1 MEWKIISSEL
11 LFNDRWFRVRRD
23 RCERPDGKIVD
34 PYYVYEF
41 PEWVTAV
48 ALTEDGR
55 FIFERQYRHGLQLT
69 QFEIPGGC
77 IDPEDKNPEAA
88 IARELLEE
96 TGYSFSNFKYLG
108 RTSANPSTNSNWM
121 HFYLATGGVLT
132 REQELDDN
140 EDIEIHLFSLE
151 EVKDLLRKNQVIQ
164 SMHCT
169 ALFYA
174 LAELGAIQ
182 Y

>member
-1 MEWKIISSEL
+1 M
-11 LFNDRWFRVRRD
+11 
-23 RCERPDGKIVD
+23 G
-34 PYYVYEF
+34 
-41 PEWVTAV
+41 
-48 ALTEDGR
+48 DGR
-55 FIFERQYRHGLQLT
+55 GINGRRAICIRTSVSTRVAAHA
-69 QFEIPGGC
+69 IRDPGGC
-77 IDPEDKNPEAA
+77 IDPEDKDPEEA

-96 TGYSFSNFKYLG
+96 TGYRFSSYKYLG

-132 REQELDDN
+132 REQQLDDN
-140 EDIEIHLFSLE
+140 EDIEIHLFTLD
-151 EVKDLLRKNQVIQ
+151 EVKELLRSNQIIQ

-174 LAELGAIQ
+174 LAELGALK

>member
-1 MEWKIISSEL
+1 
-11 LFNDRWFRVRRD
+11 
-23 RCERPDGKIVD
+23 
-34 PYYVYEF
+34 
-41 PEWVTAV
+41 
-48 ALTEDGR
+48 
-55 FIFERQYRHGLQLT
+55 
-69 QFEIPGGC
+69 
-77 IDPEDKNPEAA
+77 
-88 IARELLEE
+88 
-96 TGYSFSNFKYLG
+96 
-108 RTSANPSTNSNWM
+108 M

-174 LAELGAIQ
+174 LAELGALQ